1 MSDFCALG
9 CAFKAFLIGQISI
22 IAQYIALLAQKVEF
36 ISYFRS
42 SFSFTANRKLEKRRI
57 EINVLYCV
65 ISINSNPP

>member
-36 ISYFRS
+36 
-42 SFSFTANRKLEKRRI
+42 SFTANRKLEKRRI